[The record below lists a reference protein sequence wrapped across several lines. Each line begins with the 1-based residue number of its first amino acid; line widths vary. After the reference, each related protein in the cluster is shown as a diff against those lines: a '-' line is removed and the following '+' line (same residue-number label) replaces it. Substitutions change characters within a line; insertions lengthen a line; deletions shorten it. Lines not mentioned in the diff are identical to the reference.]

1 MKLLQSLSFYSIMIF
16 FLTSYKTP
24 EAPVL
29 ALDSKKSAGNACGM
43 FYVIDNNT
51 SAATIE
57 SVTFI
62 PTTVAGQNE
71 EHSTPVGP
79 GSMYQSWMGEIPVNS
94 YHVIVETSGTFGSVT
109 VDHPG
114 FFDCANYERRGNTY
128 DFYTGLVGCV
138 ETLRI
143 SLESFNCP

>member
-1 MKLLQSLSFYSIMIF
+1 MFCVTFISL
-16 FLTSYKTP
+16 FLTAYKTP
-24 EAPVL
+24 SASSVPSIS
-29 ALDSKKSAGNACGM
+29 AKSAKKCGM

-51 SAATIE
+51 SAATIL

-62 PTTVAGQNE
+62 PTTGGGPSH
-71 EHSTPVGP
+71 EHSSPVGP
-79 GSMYQSWMGEIPVNS
+79 GDMYQSWMGEIPVNS

-114 FFDCANYERRGNTY
+114 YFDCNNYEARGNTY
-128 DFYTGLVGCV
+128 DFYTGRVGCV

-143 SLESFNCP
+143 SLDSFSCP